1 MGDKCIK
8 EIKKG
13 SLVIFSQPNELET
26 KKYKEILEMFSELF
40 GDFAIV
46 ISDVYYDDSEEKY
59 VVDIWFPKD
68 IVFYLIPIDKLECL

>member
-13 SLVIFSQPNELET
+13 SLVVFSQPNDLET
-26 KKYKEILEMFSELF
+26 KKYRQILEVFSELF

-46 ISDVYYDDSEEKY
+46 ISDIYYDDSAEKL

-68 IVFYLIPIDKLECL
+68 TVFYLIPIDKLECL

>member
-1 MGDKCIK
+1 MGNKTAK

-13 SLVIFSQPNELET
+13 SLVIFSQPNDLET
-26 KKYKEILEMFSELF
+26 KKYQEILDVFSELF
-40 GDFAIV
+40 GDFAVV
-46 ISDVYYDDSEEKY
+46 ISDVYYDDSDDKY